1 VYSSFPSA
9 TLRVVSRLGRSTL
22 VGVALLAVAASL
34 AGAALA
40 QEEGRIGTIKTLTGD
55 ARIGSAGTAVAAAVG
70 GAVHQND
77 VAETG
82 KDGALGLTFIDNTTL
97 SLGANSRITLTKVV
111 FDPDRGNFAF
121 LARIIR
127 GTFMFTS
134 GTIAKLSPQSV
145 QVTTPVGTIGIRG
158 TRFLVRAE
166 E

>member
-1 VYSSFPSA
+1 VQPLPSRTIRRA
-9 TLRVVSRLGRSTL
+9 ASRLGGAIFAGIAFL
-22 VGVALLAVAASL
+22 AAAMLLA
-34 AGAALA
+34 GTALA

-55 ARIGSAGTAVAAAVG
+55 AHIISAGNAVAATVG
-70 GAVHQND
+70 GAVRQND
-77 VAETG
+77 VVETG

-97 SLGANSRITLTKVV
+97 SLGADSRITLTKIV
-111 FDPDRGNFAF
+111 FDPDQGNFAF

-145 QVTTPVGTIGIRG
+145 QITTPVGTIGIRG